1 MRRKNKVFAP
11 LCTVELLSRS
21 LTRILQS
28 YKASLGA
35 RKNRRRPLFSM
46 LMAITLALVGCAA
59 QCMLLVFSNL
69 FPIYIFCQQ
78 QLQFSC
84 NQIFTENNIQQM
96 SLQLLV
102 LTIFNKL
109 LCKVLHFLV
118 EWVTNVYICISSMG
132 HKKPEI
138 TCL

>member
-1 MRRKNKVFAP
+1 M
-11 LCTVELLSRS
+11 CTVGLLSRS

-59 QCMLLVFSNL
+59 QCRLLVFSNL

-84 NQIFTENNIQQM
+84 NQILTENNIVNRCRNNYWCSQFLIPYVRHYNPRLVYFLPHF
-96 SLQLLV
+96 SLRFIL
-102 LTIFNKL
+102 
-109 LCKVLHFLV
+109 
-118 EWVTNVYICISSMG
+118 
-132 HKKPEI
+132 
-138 TCL
+138 